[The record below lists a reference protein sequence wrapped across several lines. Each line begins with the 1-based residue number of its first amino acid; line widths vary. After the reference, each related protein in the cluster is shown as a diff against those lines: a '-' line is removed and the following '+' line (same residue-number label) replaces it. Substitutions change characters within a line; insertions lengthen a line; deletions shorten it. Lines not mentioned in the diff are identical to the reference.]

1 MKPIISCIFTYFFI
15 QCSFSLKIKSDKY
28 NTLFVTHNKSIKDN
42 SKIRIINDYKE
53 FLLSVSTFNSID
65 ASITFSTLT
74 NSLRFYN
81 STNPNIENDEK
92 IIAVAHYNASLDK
105 IGWSKLYIQTNPEV
119 DESILSYSAG
129 YLEGVLTCHQIL
141 NFYNN
146 LYNIH
151 VNEEEKYLQKV
162 LNFFSQIQE
171 HIKYKTSKQYISSL
185 KSKKEQEVQEQ

>member
-1 MKPIISCIFTYFFI
+1 MNRLQFIVYKREKLLFNLLIYIVYTKKLINYEIIFKLIILLMKPIISCIFTYFFI

-81 STNPNIENDEK
+81 STNPNIQNDEK
-92 IIAVAHYNASLDK
+92 IIAVAH
-105 IGWSKLYIQTNPEV
+105 
-119 DESILSYSAG
+119 
-129 YLEGVLTCHQIL
+129 
-141 NFYNN
+141 
-146 LYNIH
+146 
-151 VNEEEKYLQKV
+151 
-162 LNFFSQIQE
+162 
-171 HIKYKTSKQYISSL
+171 
-185 KSKKEQEVQEQ
+185 